1 MKKMMAVLGLLT
13 ALLAP
18 ARAFAQAPAPHN
30 HPYDSPKATINV
42 ERDLVVGTT
51 TLKPGEYRFQCRTI
65 DGRTFLVV
73 TLANGGKEIARV
85 PCEREQ
91 LNGAISESEFRTVI
105 REGQQVLVSVRIK
118 GESVAHTVV
127 IN

>member
-1 MKKMMAVLGLLT
+1 MKKMIAVLS
-13 ALLAP
+13 LLATLLMP
-18 ARAFAQAPAPHN
+18 ARALAQTTAPHN

-42 ERDLVVGTT
+42 DQDLVVGTT

-73 TLANGGKEIARV
+73 TLVKGDKEIARV

-91 LNGAISESEFRTVI
+91 LNVAISESEFRTI
-105 REGQQVLVSVRIK
+105 RRDGRHVLVSVRIK
-118 GESVAHTVV
+118 GESVAHIVV
-127 IN
+127 VN